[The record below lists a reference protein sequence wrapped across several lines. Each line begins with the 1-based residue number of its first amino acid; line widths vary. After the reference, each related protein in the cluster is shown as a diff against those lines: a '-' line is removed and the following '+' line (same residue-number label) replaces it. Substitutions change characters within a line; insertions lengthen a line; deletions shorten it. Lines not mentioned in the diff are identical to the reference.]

1 MLRVHNHSIAQKL
14 TWMNILVSGAALLL
28 ACASFM
34 AYDLVSFR
42 ENMVRNLSTQ
52 AQMTGSNTVSAVLFN
67 DSQSAVNTLS
77 AFQAAHN
84 IISAAIYTPDARP
97 FASYSRDRGAP
108 IPELPLVPAGQI
120 EVHRFENHE
129 I

>member
-84 IISAAIYTPDARP
+84 IVSAGIYTPEGRL
-97 FASYSRDRGAP
+97 FASYSRDRNSVSP
-108 IPELPLVPAGQI
+108 DVPSIPLGQT
-120 EVHRFENHE
+120 EFHQFKNH
-129 I
+129 